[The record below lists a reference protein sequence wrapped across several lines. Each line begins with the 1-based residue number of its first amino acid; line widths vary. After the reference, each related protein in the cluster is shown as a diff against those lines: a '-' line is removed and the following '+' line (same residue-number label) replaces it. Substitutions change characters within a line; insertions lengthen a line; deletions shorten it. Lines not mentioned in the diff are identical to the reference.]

1 MLRTEEAGL
10 CAWVLSHTIFFIY
23 VCITLH
29 TVLSVCGHEYG
40 HCHRCVFSL
49 RQSFDQLGLEL
60 LRQML
65 NPPGSCLIPGCSPA
79 RLTVCRLSPWLQRWN
94 CSRLYSH
101 MAPMSTEEERK
112 REEAGFRH
120 RRAFA
125 VCIKQLAC
133 SNTTRISDGNSDR
146 TTQKCQMMHES
157 KNLIFT
163 LGFFLYFNS
172 GLHNLGSRSTKQLKW
187 VSLFQLSS
195 TFFKTS
201 NSKNMGLSPLGRKK
215 KTRTNIFS
223 HAQNLGLKFRLNN
236 SKFKILFSEVSV
248 GKSKYGDNNL
258 KCWLLNLK
266 AIVFP
271 AAETGFHRLTCRF
284 SLKPEHLAH
293 RDSL

>member
-101 MAPMSTEEERK
+101 MALMSTEEERK

-146 TTQKCQMMHES
+146 QMMHEN

-163 LGFFLYFNS
+163 LFFSSILILDFTIWAPGVQNNRNES
-172 GLHNLGSRSTKQLKW
+172 HFFSFLQLFSKLQTVKIWDSLHW
-187 VSLFQLSS
+187 
-195 TFFKTS
+195 
-201 NSKNMGLSPLGRKK
+201 KK
-215 KTRTNIFS
+215 KNPHKHFLPCTNF
-223 HAQNLGLKFRLNN
+223 GVMLKFTLNN

-248 GKSKYGDNNL
+248 GKSKFGDNNL

-271 AAETGFHRLTCRF
+271 AAETGFHRLICRF

>member
-1 MLRTEEAGL
+1 MRPVNHRKRPSFKNVFILILCIKDCVFRLYIQTTGWDHMLRTEEAGL

-79 RLTVCRLSPWLQRWN
+79 RLTVYRLSPWLQRWN

-101 MAPMSTEEERK
+101 MALMSTEEERK

-125 VCIKQLAC
+125 VSIKQLAC

-146 TTQKCQMMHES
+146 TTEK
-157 KNLIFT
+157 
-163 LGFFLYFNS
+163 
-172 GLHNLGSRSTKQLKW
+172 
-187 VSLFQLSS
+187 VS
-195 TFFKTS
+195 
-201 NSKNMGLSPLGRKK
+201 ND
-215 KTRTNIFS
+215 
-223 HAQNLGLKFRLNN
+223 AW
-236 SKFKILFSEVSV
+236 E
-248 GKSKYGDNNL
+248 
-258 KCWLLNLK
+258 
-266 AIVFP
+266 
-271 AAETGFHRLTCRF
+271 
-284 SLKPEHLAH
+284 
-293 RDSL
+293 